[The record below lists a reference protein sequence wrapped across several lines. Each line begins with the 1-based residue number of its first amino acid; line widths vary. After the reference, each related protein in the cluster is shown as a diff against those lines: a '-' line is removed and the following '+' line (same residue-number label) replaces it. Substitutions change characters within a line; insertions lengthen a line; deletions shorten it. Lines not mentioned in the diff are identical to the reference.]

1 MRISDWSSDVC
12 SSDLLMIARGYS
24 VFANGGFRITP
35 WFIDEVRDRDNQVIF
50 KEKPATACPSCVG
63 TGGSQAVAVSNVVD
77 GFNLGPVRPEPAK
90 PAHEANEAPAPAATA
105 PPPEDFVPADRQS
118 DG

>member
-1 MRISDWSSDVC
+1 MGIVCLYFFFSSRRRHTSCALVTGVQTCALPIS
-12 SSDLLMIARGYS
+12 LPPLMIARGYS

-50 KEKPATACPSCVG
+50 KEKPATACPGCVG

-77 GFNLGPVRPEPAK
+77 GFNQIGR
-90 PAHEANEAPAPAATA
+90 AH
-105 PPPEDFVPADRQS
+105 V
-118 DG
+118 

>member
-1 MRISDWSSDVC
+1 MPPKRSMSLGTAW
-12 SSDLLMIARGYS
+12 LPPRTIARGYS
-24 VFANGGFRITP
+24 VVANGGFRITP
-35 WFIDEVRDRDNQVIF
+35 WFIDEVRDRDNQVIC

-90 PAHEANEAPAPAATA
+90 P
-105 PPPEDFVPADRQS
+105 DRKTVV
-118 DG
+118 

>member
-1 MRISDWSSDVC
+1 MSLGTAS
-12 SSDLLMIARGYS
+12 LPPLMIARGYS

-50 KEKPATACPSCVG
+50 KEKPATACPGCVG

-77 GFNLGPVRPEPAK
+77 GFNLGPRSEEHTSELQSLMRISYAVFCLKKKTIKEK
-90 PAHEANEAPAPAATA
+90 PQNQT
-105 PPPEDFVPADRQS
+105 
-118 DG
+118 